1 MGQFEETLVTQGVA
15 DTQRVRVVILN
26 YNQPDMTAR
35 CVSYVI
41 AQSYTT
47 LDIVVVDNA
56 STVENY
62 EALQRSLPEHV
73 TLVRNSANSGYA
85 AGNNLGARL
94 SGTIP
99 PSTYTMILNGDAFL
113 RDTDTIKKLV
123 DGLRKD
129 PDRVAITPLVNTGVI
144 ELAPEQQI
152 QVCRAASY
160 AGFLVAYSW
169 WLRKMPVL
177 KSIADRH
184 FYKERMPYVLDREY
198 DCETLHGCCFVI
210 RTDFLE
216 SIDYFDEGTFL
227 YFEEMILGRQIKDRG
242 KGCCLLTSVVVDHM
256 GGAAT
261 RKRTLKGE
269 LKVQME
275 LIKSQLY
282 YCRKYLHVGMA
293 ARGLLVVVRT
303 IGFIG
308 KEIYH
313 AVIGSRR
320 AERGMSGG

>member
-1 MGQFEETLVTQGVA
+1 MGQLEETLVIKEAA
-15 DTQRVRVVILN
+15 DTQRARVVILH
-26 YNQPDMTAR
+26 YNQPDMTGR
-35 CVSYVI
+35 CVSYVVK
-41 AQSYTT
+41 QSYAP

-73 TLVRNSANSGYA
+73 TLIRNSANSGYA

-113 RDTDTIKKLV
+113 RDADTVKKLV

-129 PDRVAITPLVNTGVI
+129 PDMVAITPLVNTGATR
-144 ELAPEQQI
+144 LAPERQI
-152 QVCRAASY
+152 QVCRSASF

-169 WLRKMPVL
+169 WLRKMPLL
-177 KSIADRH
+177 KTIADRH
-184 FYKERMPYVLDREY
+184 FYKERMPYILDREY
-198 DCETLHGCCFVI
+198 DCETVHGCCFMI

-242 KGCCLLTSVVVDHM
+242 KSCGLLTSVVVDHV

-282 YCRKYLHVGMA
+282 YCRQYLHVGMA
-293 ARGLLVVVRT
+293 ARGLLVMVRI
-303 IGFIG
+303 IGFVG
-308 KEIYH
+308 KEIHH